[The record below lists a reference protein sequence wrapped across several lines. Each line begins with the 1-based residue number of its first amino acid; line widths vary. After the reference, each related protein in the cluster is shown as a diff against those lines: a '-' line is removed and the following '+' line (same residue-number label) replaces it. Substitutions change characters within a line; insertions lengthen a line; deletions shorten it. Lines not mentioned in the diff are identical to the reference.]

1 MNYELYLWYV
11 NEVNYLIHISSDL
24 EDFND
29 TLVQYFLFYFFRGI
43 EKAAVGVKKK
53 STLSF
58 FLDFVMQ
65 NMFCCFKFFGKKL
78 LYYNCVFTYVTYV
91 F

>member
-1 MNYELYLWYV
+1 MVRERSELLDSYFMNQA
-11 NEVNYLIHISSDL
+11 SDL

-43 EKAAVGVKKK
+43 EKAAVAVKKK

-58 FLDFVMQ
+58 FLDFVM
-65 NMFCCFKFFGKKL
+65 
-78 LYYNCVFTYVTYV
+78 
-91 F
+91 

>member
-1 MNYELYLWYV
+1 MVRERSELLDSYFMNQA
-11 NEVNYLIHISSDL
+11 SDL

-29 TLVQYFLFYFFRGI
+29 TLVQYFLFFFFRGI

-58 FLDFVMQ
+58 FLDFVM
-65 NMFCCFKFFGKKL
+65 
-78 LYYNCVFTYVTYV
+78 
-91 F
+91 